1 MVRLILFIGHFV
13 VIALAVFGIGLHYT
27 YLRAM
32 RRRHPAIWQSLRR
45 PTLFSTG
52 GTLMMSLPVLRFL
65 WRKEYQATTD
75 QKFSRLSHVV
85 RTYNLLFFCL
95 ITTLGI
101 LILISL

>member
-1 MVRLILFIGHFV
+1 MVKLIFIGQFV
-13 VIALAVFGIGLHYT
+13 VMALAVFGIGLHYT

-45 PTLFSTG
+45 PTLLSTG

-75 QKFSRLSHVV
+75 QEFSRLSDVV
-85 RTYNLLFFCL
+85 RAYNLVFSCL
-95 ITTLGI
+95 ITALAI
-101 LILISL
+101 LIFIRL